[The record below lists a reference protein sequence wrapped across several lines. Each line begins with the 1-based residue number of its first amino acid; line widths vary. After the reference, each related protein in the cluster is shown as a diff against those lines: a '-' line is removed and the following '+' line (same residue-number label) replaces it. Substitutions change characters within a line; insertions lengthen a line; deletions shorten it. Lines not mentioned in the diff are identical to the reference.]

1 MKLQS
6 LKKDL
11 KNNYNYESF
20 KSRLDL
26 IQNLSIF
33 KKNKF
38 IKQFNSSIFINN
50 KKLL

>member
-11 KNNYNYESF
+11 KNNHFNELF

-26 IQNLSIF
+26 TQIIKKNKFTKQFNLSIF
-33 KKNKF
+33 
-38 IKQFNSSIFINN
+38 IND
-50 KKLL
+50 KESL

>member
-1 MKLQS
+1 MKLKS

-11 KNNYNYESF
+11 KNDYSDESP
-20 KSRLDL
+20 KSRSDL
-26 IQNLSIF
+26 IQII

-38 IKQFNSSIFINN
+38 IKQSNFSIFINN

>member
-1 MKLQS
+1 MKLKS

-11 KNNYNYESF
+11 KNDYFEESF
-20 KSRLDL
+20 RSRSDL
-26 IQNLSIF
+26 IQII

-38 IKQFNSSIFINN
+38 TKQSNFSIFIND